1 MQKLKY
7 TENGSGKLQWKLSTH
22 SEPEKVQLHGSNTP
36 RNWAWT
42 EHAHTHT
49 RTYVAHTLSRSWL
62 TIRKNH
68 MKKSMKLRKT
78 VFSLITASTSRSS
91 EFANSQ
97 WGFMLL
103 LSVAQLFNQTS
114 ALQHNITTSAVQ
126 RCQMILQKMSIDHHI
141 MSAKVFKL

>member
-1 MQKLKY
+1 MVQANFNENFRPIQNRKKCSY
-7 TENGSGKLQWKLSTH
+7 TDQTH
-22 SEPEKVQLHGSNTP
+22 PETGLEPNT
-36 RNWAWT
+36 
-42 EHAHTHT
+42 HTHT

-97 WGFMLL
+97 
-103 LSVAQLFNQTS
+103 
-114 ALQHNITTSAVQ
+114 
-126 RCQMILQKMSIDHHI
+126 
-141 MSAKVFKL
+141 